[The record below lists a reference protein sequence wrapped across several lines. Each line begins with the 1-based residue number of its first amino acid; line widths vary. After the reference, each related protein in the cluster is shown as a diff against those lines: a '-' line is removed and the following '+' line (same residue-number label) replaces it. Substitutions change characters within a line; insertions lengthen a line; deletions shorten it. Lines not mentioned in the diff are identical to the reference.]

1 MALNPNI
8 QRKSKFISKKCSI
21 CGGIFGPESF
31 APTTS
36 LFYLDGAIPICND
49 CVDGILAMNNGSWEI
64 VDKVCQLADIPFV
77 PKEWE
82 ELKEMDGTN
91 VFYRYANIFQA
102 SDYEGLGWG
111 EYYKAFLD
119 LKRESEIESELPLLA
134 DEKRRKL
141 KEKWGGNY
149 DDEALRYLEELFNG
163 LMTTQN
169 VNGALQIDQ
178 ALKIC
183 KMSYEIDRRIA
194 AGDDFD
200 KLLGSYD
207 KMVKAAEFTP
217 KNVKNINDFDTFGE
231 TARWMEKRGWRNQFY
246 DDVSRDI
253 VDESMKNF
261 QAFNQRLY
269 TNETAISEEI
279 ARRLEALKT
288 TVEMEQMTG
297 PRENYYETDKDYDLD
312 SFEQD
317 GYEALIHDTANEE
330 FKIDLDSDT
339 EEDEE

>member
-1 MALNPNI
+1 MGLAPNI

-21 CGGIFGPESF
+21 CGGTFGPESY
-31 APTTS
+31 APTKS
-36 LFYLDGAIPICND
+36 LFFPDGVVPICND
-49 CVDGILAMNNGSWEI
+49 CIDGIIAEKDDSWGVI
-64 VDKVCQLADIPFV
+64 DKVCQLADIPFV

-82 ELKEMDGTN
+82 RLKEMDEVN
-91 VFYRYANIFQA
+91 VFYRYANIFQ
-102 SDYEGLGWG
+102 SSEYEGLGWDD
-111 EYYKAFLD
+111 YYKAFLE
-119 LKRESEIESELPLLA
+119 LKRANEVERELPGLA

-141 KEKWGGNY
+141 VEKWGGNY
-149 DDEALRYLEELFNG
+149 DDEALGYLEELFNG

-169 VNGALQIDQ
+169 VNGALQVDQ

-194 AGDDFD
+194 AGEDFD
-200 KLLGSYD
+200 KLLASYD

-231 TARWMEKRGWRNQFY
+231 ATRWMEKRGWRNQFY
-246 DDVSRDI
+246 DDVTRDI

-269 TNETAISEEI
+269 TNESSIPEEI

-288 TVEMEQMTG
+288 TAEM
-297 PRENYYETDKDYDLD
+297 ENYYETDTDHDLD
-312 SFEQD
+312 AFEQD

-330 FKIDLDSDT
+330 FKVDLDEE
-339 EEDEE
+339 EEDGTT

>member
-1 MALNPNI
+1 MGLAPNI
-8 QRKSKFISKKCSI
+8 QRKLKFISKKCSI
-21 CGGIFGPESF
+21 CGGTFGPESY
-31 APTTS
+31 APTKS
-36 LFYLDGAIPICND
+36 LFFPDGVVPVCND
-49 CVDGILAMNNGSWEI
+49 CIDGIIAEKDDSWGVI
-64 VDKVCQLADIPFV
+64 DKVCQLADIPFV

-82 ELKEMDGTN
+82 RLKEMDEVN
-91 VFYRYANIFQA
+91 VFYRYANIFQ
-102 SDYEGLGWG
+102 SSEYEGLGWDD
-111 EYYKAFLD
+111 YYKAFLE
-119 LKRESEIESELPLLA
+119 LKRANEVERELPGLA

-141 KEKWGGNY
+141 VEKWGGNY
-149 DDEALRYLEELFNG
+149 DDEALGYLEELFNG

-169 VNGALQIDQ
+169 VNGALQVDQ

-194 AGDDFD
+194 AGEDFD
-200 KLLGSYD
+200 KLLASYD

-231 TARWMEKRGWRNQFY
+231 ATRWMEKRGWRNQFY
-246 DDVSRDI
+246 DDVTRDI

-269 TNETAISEEI
+269 TNESSIPEEI

-288 TVEMEQMTG
+288 TAEM
-297 PRENYYETDKDYDLD
+297 ENYYETDTDHDLD
-312 SFEQD
+312 AFEQD

-330 FKIDLDSDT
+330 FKVDLDEE
-339 EEDEE
+339 EEDGTT